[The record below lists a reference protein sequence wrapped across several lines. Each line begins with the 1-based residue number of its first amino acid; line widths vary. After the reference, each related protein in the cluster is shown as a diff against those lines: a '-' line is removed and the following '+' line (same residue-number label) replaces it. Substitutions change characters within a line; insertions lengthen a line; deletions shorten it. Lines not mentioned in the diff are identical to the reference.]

1 VRAVIRILLADDHP
15 VVRLGLRAM
24 LESEPDLEVVGEAF
38 DGADA
43 RLLASRLD
51 PDVVLM
57 DLRMPGMDGVAATA
71 ALLADDPDR
80 RVIVVTTFD
89 TDHDILRAVEA
100 GAIGYLL
107 KDAPRDELLAA
118 VRSAS
123 RGETTLAPAVAAR
136 LMKRVR
142 SPTPDTLSA
151 REIEVL
157 AAASR
162 GLTNAAIG
170 SELFIG
176 EATVKTH
183 LQRVFG
189 KLGVDTRTAAVTE
202 AIRLGILPAP

>member
-1 VRAVIRILLADDHP
+1 MIRILLVDDHP
-15 VVRLGLRAM
+15 VVRLGFRAM
-24 LESEPDLEVVGEAF
+24 LESEPDLTVVGEAS

-43 RLLASRLD
+43 RALTRDLD

-57 DLRMPGMDGVAATA
+57 DLRMPGVDGVTATTT
-71 ALLADDPDR
+71 LLADDPDR

-118 VRSAS
+118 VRNAA
-123 RGETTLAPAVAAR
+123 RGETVLAPAVAAR
-136 LMKRVR
+136 LMKRMR
-142 SPTPDTLSA
+142 APTPDTLSS
-151 REIEVL
+151 REVEVL
-157 AAASR
+157 AAAAR

-170 SELFIG
+170 SDLFIG

-183 LQRVFG
+183 LQRAFT

-202 AIRLGILPAP
+202 AIRLGILPSP